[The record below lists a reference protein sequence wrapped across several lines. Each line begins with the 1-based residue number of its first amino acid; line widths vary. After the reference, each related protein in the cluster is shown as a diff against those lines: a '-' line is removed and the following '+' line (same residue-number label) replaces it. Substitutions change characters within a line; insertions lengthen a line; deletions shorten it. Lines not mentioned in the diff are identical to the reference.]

1 MAVGSIVVNGGTSVI
16 FGGTLPKKGD
26 GGTLVINSG
35 TGSKER
41 WYFDS
46 ENSTSVKS
54 GGTLELLG
62 DTLVTKAGTLI

>member
-1 MAVGSIVVNGGTSVI
+1 MAVGSIVMNGGT
-16 FGGTLPKKGD
+16 LQKKGD

-35 TGSKER
+35 TGGKERWYFGNIR

-46 ENSTSVKS
+46 ENSTLVKS